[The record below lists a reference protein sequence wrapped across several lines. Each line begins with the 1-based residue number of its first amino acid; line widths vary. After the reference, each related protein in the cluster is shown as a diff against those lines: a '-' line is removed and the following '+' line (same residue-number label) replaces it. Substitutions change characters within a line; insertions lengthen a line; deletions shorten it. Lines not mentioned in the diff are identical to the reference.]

1 VNLGEYV
8 AERINEEGPSALQ
21 DIFNHE
27 TLDRIGAQA
36 YEFDELKTERYRS
49 EPLDRMRTMY
59 IHRQNDYRPT
69 FVDPSYREFETDI
82 ENGLFL
88 DHCAIMGT
96 AQQMVWMMETG
107 KEENMEQLLSGLKE
121 FTDDNE
127 FYLDGSDIKPDNENF
142 EIFAPTVVW
151 DIVDKALGSG
161 KAIRYPSNLRDTML
175 RNDVPNYVVNEVQE
189 TMNKIGEPLDVRKYW
204 KNDEDGAIA
213 RTADDYGLTIVSVDK
228 DFPLG
233 IQGQRTESNQSR
245 KEIHRIQPNIANPL
259 SLGTIDI
266 PDDRPE
272 TGEAL
277 LEIDP
282 QGFQEVLRLLDSGF
296 HIK

>member
-1 VNLGEYV
+1 MSLVNYV
-8 AERINEEGPSALQ
+8 AERISDEGPSALT
-21 DIFNHE
+21 DVFDHE
-27 TLDRIGAQA
+27 TLDRLGARA

-69 FVDPSYREFETDI
+69 FVDSSYRDFETDI

-107 KEENMEQLLSGLKE
+107 TEENMEQLLSGLKE

-127 FYLDGSDIKPDNENF
+127 FHLDGSDIKPDNENF
-142 EIFAPTVVW
+142 EIFAPTAVW
-151 DIVDKALGSG
+151 DIVDEALGSG
-161 KAIRYPSNLRDTML
+161 KAIKYPSNLKETML
-175 RNDVPNYVVNEVQE
+175 RNDVPEYVANEIDRN
-189 TMNKIGEPLDVRKYW
+189 MAKIGEPVNIRNYW
-204 KNDEDGAIA
+204 RNDEDGAIA

-233 IQGQRTESNQSR
+233 IKGQRADSDQSR
-245 KEIHRIQPNIANPL
+245 REIHRIQPDIANPVGL
-259 SLGTIDI
+259 QSVNI
-266 PDDRPE
+266 PDERPKG
-272 TGEAL
+272 GEAQ
-277 LEIDP
+277 LEIDT
-282 QGFQEVLRLLDSGF
+282 QGFQEVLKLLDSSL
-296 HIK
+296 HRK